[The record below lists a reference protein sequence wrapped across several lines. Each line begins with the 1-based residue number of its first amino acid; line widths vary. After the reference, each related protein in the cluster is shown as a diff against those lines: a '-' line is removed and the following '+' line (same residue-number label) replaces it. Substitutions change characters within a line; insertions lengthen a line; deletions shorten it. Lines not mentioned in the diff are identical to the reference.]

1 MLCGKR
7 DRRFN
12 ACSYDKEWTKIGKLI
27 MEMRKGRIVNY
38 KFLRIGI
45 CFLFVCF
52 IIRYFNSNV
61 LSEIG
66 ESKIYGAM
74 DVPELEGCLSGWRD
88 EWEWMCALDG
98 MGASSI
104 DYKEEFL
111 RKDVALISLSF
122 FNGVYHN
129 NNDVGI
135 NVMVNLSE
143 SDKVKM
149 KVGMHYYCEE
159 KELVYDP
166 IYILQGESGCAEK
179 YTDEKSIDEYL
190 NRYGLTRK
198 DVQEYQEYAVYDVV
212 VKTWAKAHHESY
224 FLERWKLKRC
234 KVIDNTFQFE
244 EE

>member
-1 MLCGKR
+1 M
-7 DRRFN
+7 
-12 ACSYDKEWTKIGKLI
+12 
-27 MEMRKGRIVNY
+27 NY

-66 ESKIYGAM
+66 KSKIYGAV

-88 EWEWMCALDG
+88 EWEWMGALET

-111 RKDVALISLSF
+111 RKDVESVALLF
-122 FNGVYHN
+122 FYDVVDYGDV
-129 NNDVGI
+129 NDFNIYTV
-135 NVMVNLSE
+135 VKLSE
-143 SDKVKM
+143 TDQVRM
-149 KVGMHYYCEE
+149 
-159 KELVYDP
+159 ELEVDYNYKNRELLYIPVY
-166 IYILQGESGCAEK
+166 IVQGEPGNSK
-179 YTDEKSIDEYL
+179 VYKDEKSIDEYL